1 MESIEFIDEFFL
13 LYYYH
18 GTMIGFYNTNKLFS
32 ISRKYRISEKSVHF
46 FHWISLTFIFVC
58 GRVDMLH
65 SIFAVRSWNQYIG
78 ERRIEGSSRNC
89 ERNGKG
95 DFLVKEEDPS
105 TSSRSNAE
113 KRKVGNIF
121 STCCPEN

>member
-46 FHWISLTFIFVC
+46 FTGF
-58 GRVDMLH
+58 
-65 SIFAVRSWNQYIG
+65 
-78 ERRIEGSSRNC
+78 
-89 ERNGKG
+89 
-95 DFLVKEEDPS
+95 P
-105 TSSRSNAE
+105 
-113 KRKVGNIF
+113 
-121 STCCPEN
+121 